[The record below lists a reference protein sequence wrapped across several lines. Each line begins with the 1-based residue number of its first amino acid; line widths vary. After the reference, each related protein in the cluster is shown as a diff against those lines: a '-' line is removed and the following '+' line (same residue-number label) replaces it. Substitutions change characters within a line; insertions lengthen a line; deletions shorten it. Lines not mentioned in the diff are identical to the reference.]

1 MLDILFFLG
10 DGRKMNH
17 AHCRKIAHESV
28 VIKSIFVGV
37 EGSDSVLLGKT
48 KKVASIKGAPY
59 KGCLDPGSPIT
70 GIGFVCNIEQRCFY
84 MLLIT

>member
-1 MLDILFFLG
+1 MLDILFFSRRWKG
-10 DGRKMNH
+10 N
-17 AHCRKIAHESV
+17 ESCPLRSRT
-28 VIKSIFVGV
+28 KASLLNQYLWEWRDLTAF
-37 EGSDSVLLGKT
+37 GSSRR